1 MFAKTAAYG
10 VTIYWVG
17 ASGASGNKRAVY
29 IGEFAL
35 YWLMASDLLLGKENE
50 GTAID
55 I

>member
-1 MFAKTAAYG
+1 MLLLSI
-10 VTIYWVG
+10 VVG
-17 ASGASGNKRAVY
+17 ASGVSGTKGAVY

-35 YWLMASDLLLGKENE
+35 YWSMTSDLLLGKENE

>member
-1 MFAKTAAYG
+1 MLLSIMVG
-10 VTIYWVG
+10 V
-17 ASGASGNKRAVY
+17 SGVSGNKGADY

-35 YWLMASDLLLGKENE
+35 YWLMASDLLLRKEDE